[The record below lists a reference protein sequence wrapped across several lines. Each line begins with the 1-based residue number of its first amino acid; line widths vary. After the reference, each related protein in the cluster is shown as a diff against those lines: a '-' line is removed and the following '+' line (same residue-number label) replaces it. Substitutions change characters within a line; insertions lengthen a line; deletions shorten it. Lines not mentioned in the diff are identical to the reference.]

1 MANLTALEKAN
12 QILGKNSANDQVNL
26 SSDDLVESMP
36 HISTGSLVID
46 NLIGGRLNTHGNPI
60 CPGIPKGRI
69 INLYGHESSG
79 KTTLALSAC
88 TEVYKRGGT
97 VAYIDFEH
105 AISPL
110 YAEKLGVPILDP
122 KHFTLIQP
130 ETLEDGMKYIW
141 VYTMAGVDL
150 IVVDS
155 VGACVSQREMEKK
168 VNEQGS
174 IAQVGGIA
182 RMWSQFLPKIKAKM
196 SKSGTAMI
204 AIAQIRDN
212 ISTMGYGDS
221 TTVQGGKAWKFY
233 SAIRIKL
240 QRMKQE
246 KSMVYDPISHKKVK
260 QTTANQIKCKLEK
273 NKIGATQNHEA
284 FFYIQ
289 QGEGIDNIRS
299 LIDTGIAHKVIKK
312 GGAWITWN
320 VNGEDKKAQGFDN
333 FKQMI
338 LMDNLV
344 EELQQSVMPHIRSA
358 METMADLG
366 DNTGA
371 EEEDD
376 FNMEELKSILGAD
389 GVSADKD

>member
-1 MANLTALEKAN
+1 MANLNALEKAN
-12 QILGKNSANDQVNL
+12 KMLGTLKKGSDDIVDLDL
-26 SSDDLVESMP
+26 SSVEETMP
-36 HISTGSLVID
+36 HISTGSTIID
-46 NLIGGRLNTHGNPI
+46 NLIGGKLNEHGNPI

-88 TEVYKRGGT
+88 AEVYKRGGT

-110 YAEKLGVPILDP
+110 YAQRLGVPILQA

-130 ETLEDGMKYIW
+130 ETLEDGLKYIW
-141 VYTMAGVDL
+141 VYAMAGVDL

-155 VGACVSQREMEKK
+155 VGACVSQREMDKK
-168 VNEQGS
+168 IGEQGS
-174 IAQVGGIA
+174 QQQVGIIA
-182 RMWSQFLPKIKAKM
+182 KTWSQFLPKIKAKM

-246 KSMVYDPISHKKVK
+246 KSMVYDPMTHKKVK
-260 QTTANQIKCKLEK
+260 QTTANQIKVKLEK

-289 QGEGIDNIRS
+289 QGEGIDNLRS
-299 LIDTGIAHKVIKK
+299 LIETGIAHKVIKK
-312 GGAWITWN
+312 GGAWITWS

-333 FKQMI
+333 FKQM
-338 LMDNLV
+338 LLVDNLV
-344 EELQQSVMPHIRSA
+344 DELFQSVMPHIRNS
-358 METMADLG
+358 T
-366 DNTGA
+366 NTLPSLTNTT
-371 EEEDD
+371 EEDQD
-376 FNMEELKSILGAD
+376 FNMEELQSILGED
-389 GVSADKD
+389 GITAS

>member
-12 QILGKNSANDQVNL
+12 AILGKNSADDQVTLNN
-26 SSDDLVESMP
+26 DDLVESMP
-36 HISTGSLVID
+36 HISTGSIVID
-46 NLIGGRLNTHGNPI
+46 NLIGGKLNAHGNPI

-69 INLYGHESSG
+69 VNLYGHESSG
-79 KTTLALSAC
+79 KTTLALTAC
-88 TEVYKRGGT
+88 KEVYERGGT

-110 YAEKLGVPILDP
+110 YAQRLGVPILDP

-130 ETLEDGMKYIW
+130 TTLEDGFKYMW
-141 VYTMAGVDL
+141 VYVMAGVDL
-150 IVVDS
+150 VVVDS
-155 VGACVSQREMEKK
+155 VGACVSKREMEKK

-174 IAQVGGIA
+174 LAQVGGIA
-182 RMWSQFLPKIKAKM
+182 RMWSQFLPKLKAKM

-240 QRMKQE
+240 QRLSQE
-246 KSMVYDPISHKKVK
+246 KSMVYDPMTHKKVK
-260 QTTANQIKCKLEK
+260 QTTANKIKIKLEK
-273 NKIGATQNHEA
+273 NKVGATQNHEA
-284 FFYIQ
+284 YFYIQ

-312 GGAWITWN
+312 GGAWITWS

-333 FKQMI
+333 FKQLI
-338 LMDNLV
+338 LMENLV
-344 EELQQSVMPHIRSA
+344 SDLQQSVMPHIRSS
-358 METMADLG
+358 MEEISDLG
-366 DNTGA
+366 KNNGA

-376 FNMEELKSILGAD
+376 FDMEELKSILDQD
-389 GVSADKD
+389 GVTTGK

>member
-12 QILGKNSANDQVNL
+12 QILAKNNNKDQVDFDGG
-26 SSDDLVESMP
+26 SLVESMP
-36 HISTGSLVID
+36 HISTGSIIID
-46 NLIGGRLNTHGNPI
+46 NLIGGKLNDHGNPI

-69 INLYGHESSG
+69 VNLYGHEGSG

-88 TEVYKRGGT
+88 VEVYKRGGT

-110 YAEKLGVPILDP
+110 YAKKIGVPILDP

-130 ETLEDGMKYIW
+130 ETLEDGMKYMW

-155 VGACVSQREMEKK
+155 VGACVSKREMEKK
-168 VNEQGS
+168 VSEQGS

-182 RMWSQFLPKIKAKM
+182 RMWSQFLPKLKAKM

-240 QRMKQE
+240 QRLKQE
-246 KSMVYDPISHKKVK
+246 KSMVYDPMTHKKVK
-260 QTTANQIKCKLEK
+260 QTTANHIKIKLEK

-284 FFYIQ
+284 SFYIQ

-299 LIDTGIAHKVIKK
+299 LIDTAIAHKVIKK
-312 GGAWITWN
+312 GGAWLTWS
-320 VNGEDKKAQGFDN
+320 VNGEEKKGQGFDN
-333 FKQMI
+333 FKQLI
-338 LMDNLV
+338 LKSDLV
-344 EELQQSVMPHIRSA
+344 DELYQSVMPHIR
-358 METMADLG
+358 LG
-366 DNTGA
+366 L
-371 EEEDD
+371 EEVTSLGTNNSELDEDFD
-376 FNMEELKSILGAD
+376 MEELNSILKSD
-389 GVSADKD
+389 EK